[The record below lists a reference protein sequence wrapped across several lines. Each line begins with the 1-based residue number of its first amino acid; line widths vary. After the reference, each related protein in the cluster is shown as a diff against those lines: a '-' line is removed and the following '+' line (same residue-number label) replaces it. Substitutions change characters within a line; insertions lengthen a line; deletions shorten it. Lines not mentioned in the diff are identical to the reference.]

1 MQVDSYRARQHF
13 KLAEHAEYLKKTH
26 VGLAV
31 GTPNRIEKL
40 LNETGAFLRLSY
52 RSLLTPC

>member
-1 MQVDSYRARQHF
+1 MHLQHF
-13 KLAEHAEYLKKTH
+13 KLSEHVEYMKKTH

-40 LNETGAFLRLSY
+40 LNESGASLS
-52 RSLLTPC
+52 

>member
-1 MQVDSYRARQHF
+1 MQ
-13 KLAEHAEYLKKTH
+13 KTH

-40 LNETGAFLRLSY
+40 LNESGALPLSLPPPPPFSPSSRLA
-52 RSLLTPC
+52 